1 MEIVLTSII
10 VLEILFAILVI
21 GFNIRILFDK
31 DIREFLK
38 EKRIPN
44 PWWVTTSKIGLILG
58 IPTLIIVIYLLII
71 LIKVINS

>member
-31 DIREFLK
+31 DIRKFLK
-38 EKRIPN
+38 EKRIPK
-44 PWWVTTSKIGLILG
+44 PWWVITSKIGLILG
-58 IPTLIIVIYLLII
+58 TPILIIIIYLLII
-71 LIKVINS
+71 LIKAVNS